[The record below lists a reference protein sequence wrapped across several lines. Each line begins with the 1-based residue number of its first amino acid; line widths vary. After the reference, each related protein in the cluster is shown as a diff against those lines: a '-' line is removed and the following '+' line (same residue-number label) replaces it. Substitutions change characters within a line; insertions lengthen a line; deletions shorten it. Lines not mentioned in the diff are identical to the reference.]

1 MGEQLETMLLV
12 EQELLVKV
20 ILVDQLMPLL
30 EKVVVAVVEL
40 ELLVV
45 LVETLQE
52 LLEEQEVLHLL
63 YHVLH

>member
-1 MGEQLETMLLV
+1 
-12 EQELLVKV
+12 
-20 ILVDQLMPLL
+20 MPLL
-30 EKVVVAVVEL
+30 EKAAVVVVEL

-45 LVETLQE
+45 LVETQQE